1 MADELLTTN
10 NTQTP
15 QAPEG
20 TTSALNVSGTT
31 TSAASQS
38 SLGNVSSANRNQIQ
52 AANTAKSATPSGIN
66 TDYLN
71 SYMSALGGGVDH
83 SDDINAMYKGLLDS
97 NLAQLEAANKINQSN
112 YDANREQLIE
122 DYNTQRNAAA
132 VDYERNRYNQN
143 LQASMN
149 GLNVGTGSQ
158 MALALNNTYQQ
169 GQNALRAAQIKQQA
183 EIDRAVTNLN
193 VQYQA
198 DIAAAIGENDYQ
210 KAAALYQDKLNRE
223 QQMTQYYKML
233 TEEMNTRASYG
244 DFTMMKNIYGKDA
257 ADTALRVWATQNPQ
271 AAYDQKQITA
281 EEFKNITGEYP
292 RGYTPAGGSGGTGNF
307 ADSWYNKTRQA
318 RDVWNATHPK
328 EQVSLS
334 RIQSNAHG

>member
-15 QAPEG
+15 AAG

-31 TSAASQS
+31 TSNATTTT
-38 SLGNVSSANRNQIQ
+38 NTTN
-52 AANTAKSATPSGIN
+52 AANTAARDQAQATYPNGIN
-66 TDYLN
+66 TEYLN
-71 SYMSALGGGVDH
+71 NYMTALGGGVDH
-83 SDDINAMYKGLLDS
+83 SNDINNMYQGLLDK

-122 DYNTQRNAAA
+122 DYNKQRAAA
-132 VDYERNRYNQN
+132 NVDYERNRYNQN

-169 GQNALRAAQIKQQA
+169 GQNALRTAQMKQQA

-198 DIAAAIGENDYQ
+198 DIAAAIGDNDYQ

-223 QQMTQYYKML
+223 QQITQYYKML
-233 TEEMNTRASYG
+233 TDEMNTRASYG
-244 DFTMMKNIYGKDA
+244 DFSMMRNIYGNDA
-257 ADTALRVWATQNPQ
+257 ADTALKVWATQNPQ
-271 AAYDQKQITA
+271 AAYDQGQITA
-281 EEFKNITGEYP
+281 EQFKNITGEYP
-292 RGYTPAGGSGGTGNF
+292 RGYTPAGAGSGSGNF
-307 ADSWYNKTRQA
+307 NDSWYAKAQRLNDKTGGSIYLTMQA
-318 RDVWNATHPK
+318 
-328 EQVSLS
+328 
-334 RIQSNAHG
+334 AHKDPSILKGV